1 MTQNRSNDPSE
12 EINVGSLLDRVP
24 SLSRRRLLQM
34 MGGATA
40 LTISSGLLAA
50 CGGDD
55 DDDSGSTAPTATES
69 AGGGGEATATEA
81 TSSGAEPTA
90 TESAGAGGEATAT
103 EATSGGAEPTP
114 TEAMTSSG
122 DPAYDACAVGGTL
135 TYALSSDP
143 PNMDPHIDTGSAAAN
158 VKMQIY
164 TGLTRFWIGG
174 EIQPDLAESFEVS
187 DDGLTY
193 TFSLR
198 DGVTFHNGDPLTSA
212 DVKASYERVKD
223 EAVGASSFAELSPID
238 TVDAPDDLTV
248 VLNMGTPSAPLLSYL
263 AFVSTAIVSS
273 AFLDGGGDPNT
284 DSIGTG
290 PFMLDAREP
299 GVRVVVV
306 KNPDYYREGLP
317 YLDQIDFIP
326 YADETTRMAAA
337 LGGEVS
343 LAEYVPWKDYET
355 IRNDDG
361 LTLQAGDAAAFMCVM
376 YHTEKEPF
384 NDPAVRYAL
393 NFAFDRQS
401 IIDIVFFG
409 EGSEISGGLVP
420 PELWGHA
427 EALDG
432 MFTYDPDQAKQLL
445 SDAGYPDGFDCTLMS
460 TSQYGM
466 HQGTAE
472 IVQQNLSDLGINCEL
487 QLFDWPTVVERYA
500 QGDFH
505 FRIHG
510 LGTGGVDPDTTLT
523 QYFDSQAAA
532 AKNIAFKD
540 DQVDELLAQ
549 GRSLVAQDERKPIY
563 DEVQARLA
571 ELSPFNF
578 LTYRVQAE
586 VTTADVLGYNHF
598 PGGLG
603 FQSARTLEQTKV
615 NCS

>member
-1 MTQNRSNDPSE
+1 MSRDLSNEPNE
-12 EINVGSLLDRVP
+12 EVSVTSLFDRIPGV
-24 SLSRRRLLQM
+24 SRRRLLQM
-34 MGGATA
+34 VAGASA
-40 LTISSGLLAA
+40 LTVTSGLLAA
-50 CGGDD
+50 CGDD
-55 DDDSGSTAPTATES
+55 DDDDDDT
-69 AGGGGEATATEA
+69 GGGDTTD
-81 TSSGAEPTA
+81 EPTA
-90 TESAGAGGEATAT
+90 TEEMADEPTEAEDGGEEEPT
-103 EATSGGAEPTP
+103 EAEDGGEGDATP
-114 TEAMTSSG
+114 TEGEASG
-122 DPAYDACAVGGTL
+122 GGDEAWEACAIGGTL
-135 TYALSSDP
+135 IYALSSDP

-187 DDGLTY
+187 DDGMTY
-193 TFSLR
+193 TFQLR
-198 DGVTFHNGDPLTSA
+198 EGVLFHNGEPFTSA
-212 DVKASYERVKD
+212 DVKASYERIQD
-223 EAVGASSFAELSPID
+223 EATGASAFAELSPID
-238 TVDAPDDLTV
+238 TIDAPDDATV
-248 VLNMGTPSAPLLSYL
+248 VLNMASPSAPLLSYL
-263 AFVSTAIVSS
+263 AFVSTAIISS
-273 AFLDGGGDPNT
+273 AFLEGGGDPNT
-284 DSIGTG
+284 ESIGTG

-306 KNPDYYREGLP
+306 KNPDYYRDGLP

-343 LAEYVPWKDYET
+343 LAEYVPWQDYET
-355 IRNDDG
+355 IRADEN
-361 LTLQAGDAAAFMCVM
+361 LTLHAGDAAAFMCVM
-376 YHTEKEPF
+376 YHTETEPF

-409 EGSEISGGLVP
+409 EGSEITGGLVP

-427 EALDG
+427 EELDG
-432 MFTYDPDQAKQLL
+432 MFTYDPDRARELL
-445 SDAGYPDGFDCTLMS
+445 AEAGYPDGFDCTLMS

-472 IVQQNLSDLGINCEL
+472 IAQQNLSDIGINCEL
-487 QLFDWPTVVERYA
+487 ELFDWPTVVERYA
-500 QGDFH
+500 QGDFQ

-523 QYFDSQAAA
+523 QYFDSSAAA
-532 AKNIAFKD
+532 ATNIAFAD
-540 DQVDELLAQ
+540 DEVDRLLAE
-549 GRSLVAQDERKPIY
+549 GRSLVAQEERKPIY
-563 DEVQARLA
+563 DQAQARIA
-571 ELSPFNF
+571 ELSPYNF

-586 VTTADVLGYNHF
+586 VTLANVLGYNHF

-615 NCS
+615 DCE